1 MDFNIEEDPPLIGGS
16 FMPGFSSIPGDVFGL
31 KVAVGS

>member
-16 FMPGFSSIPGDVFGL
+16 FKPSFSSITGVVVGL